1 MALTTK
7 GTWENGIFDAG
18 SRSHFTVG
26 VTDLST
32 AQLYEDF
39 VKTVQTVATIV
50 EVGVQG
56 VGTRFSVEN
65 NGITAAELQTLVQA
79 ATGHGATTVVAF
91 VY

>member
-7 GTWENGIFDAG
+7 GTWEEGLFDAG

-26 VTDLST
+26 TTDLST

-39 VKTVQTVATIV
+39 IKTVQTVATIV
-50 EVGVQG
+50 EVGARSTS
-56 VGTRFSVEN
+56 TRFSVEN

-79 ATGHGATTVVAF
+79 ATGHGSTTVSTFA
-91 VY
+91 Y